1 MNKFIQNLFLILYPF
16 YPFWAWA
23 CAITIKKPVDFVV
36 NLSLFPFA
44 IYLLNKNQKL
54 PRYLLFFIIFTIY
67 HTCSVFFNN
76 LFPKDVNT
84 LYSIFFDP
92 HVFACTLLIII
103 ENTNFEKWFI
113 TRMNNNVVLI
123 ILISLIV
130 SLIQIKYPSFFLNP
144 DIDKELIYL
153 TENRIFSIY
162 TWTNLNSG
170 GITIPILIAILISIY
185 QAHKFIFPLVI
196 ISGIVL
202 PFLTKARYVMLSAI
216 VAFSQ
221 LFFANKGSFIKK
233 VSFLI
238 LLVASIFL
246 IGVVAEKFGVNISE
260 TINNRILEKES
271 DMGSAKSRITS
282 YEVFLTKFPEHPWV
296 GVGPETKPDV
306 IELLNGEATII
317 HIGYLSYL
325 YFYGVVGCFFLF
337 VSIFY
342 LLKYAWSVGKRYDF
356 WGSFFGLI
364 SFCLAN
370 LTFVYFNLSEMGI
383 VIAVIYL
390 RYYTSNHTDPIRK

>member
-16 YPFWAWA
+16 YPLWAWA
-23 CAITIKKPVDFVV
+23 CTITIKKPLDFVV
-36 NLSLFPFA
+36 NLLLFPIA
-44 IYLLNKNQKL
+44 IYFLNKNRKL
-54 PRYLLFFIIFTIY
+54 PKYLQFFIVFTIY
-67 HTCSVFFNN
+67 HTCSVFFND
-76 LFPKDVNT
+76 LFPKEVNT

-92 HVFACTLLIII
+92 NVFACTLLIII

-113 TRMNNNVVLI
+113 TRLNSNIVLI

-130 SLIQIKYPSFFLNP
+130 GLIQIKNPSFFYNP
-144 DIDKELIYL
+144 DIDEELTYV
-153 TENRIFSIY
+153 TEKRIFSIY
-162 TWTNLNSG
+162 SWTNLNSG
-170 GITIPILIAILISIY
+170 GISVPILIAILISIY
-185 QAHKFIFPLVI
+185 QNNKTIFPLVI
-196 ISGIVL
+196 VSGIVL
-202 PFLTKARYVMLSAI
+202 PFLTKARYVMLSGI

-221 LFFANKGSFIKK
+221 LLFSNRASAAKKISFM
-233 VSFLI
+233 FLI
-238 LLVASIFL
+238 LGSIVL
-246 IGVVAEKFGVNISE
+246 IGFVAEKFGVNISE

-282 YEVFLTKFPEHPWV
+282 YKVFLTKFPEHPWF

-306 IELLNGEATII
+306 IELLNGEAIII

-342 LLKYAWSVGKRYDF
+342 LLKYAWSVGKRYAF
-356 WGSFFGLI
+356 WGSFYGLI

-370 LTFVYFNLSEMGI
+370 LTFVYFNFSEMGI
-383 VIAVIYL
+383 VISVIYL
-390 RYYTSNHTDPIRK
+390 RYYTTNHTDPITE